1 MTHRR
6 DLEQHRQSLGEIRN
20 IINSMKTLAYMETR
34 KLERVLVSQQ
44 NVVCSIEDAAA
55 DFLSFYPDTLPE
67 SKETAA
73 VYLLIGTERGFC
85 GDFNHALLKKLNEAR
100 SPDTHGEPT
109 VISTGHKLR
118 VLLEDDK
125 RVAAALNGACVVEE
139 VTTVLG
145 ELVDELTRLH
155 ISQKAINVF
164 CIYHD
169 SDNKITVK
177 RLLPPFEGFAQ
188 KPQRYSHPPQLNMT
202 PQDFLT
208 ELSEQYLFAVLHE
221 ILYTSLIAENYKR
234 ITHLEGAV
242 KHMDEESEKLARECN
257 ALRQEEIIEEIEV
270 ILLSASDLFAS
281 AQK

>member
-34 KLERVLVSQQ
+34 KLERVLASQQ
-44 NVVCSIEDAAA
+44 KVVGSIEETAA
-55 DFLSFYPDTLPE
+55 DFLSFHPDTLPGSE
-67 SKETAA
+67 ETAA

-85 GDFNHALLKKLNEAR
+85 GDFNHALLKKLNDTR
-100 SPDTHGEPT
+100 PPDTTGEPA

-139 VTTVLG
+139 VTTVLS

-169 SDNKITVK
+169 NEDGITVK
-177 RLLPPFEGFAQ
+177 RLLPPFEGFTQ
-188 KPQRYSHPPQLNMT
+188 KRQQYSHPPQLNMA

-208 ELSEQYLFAVLHE
+208 ELSEQYLLAVLHE
-221 ILYTSLIAENYKR
+221 ILYTSLMAENYKR
-234 ITHLEGAV
+234 VTHLEGAV
-242 KHMDEESEKLARECN
+242 KHMDEESEKLARQCN

-270 ILLSASDLFAS
+270 ILLSASDLYAS